1 MSKIRTENII
11 LAVPKGRILEELV
24 PLMKKANIIPEKA
37 FFDTSDRRLLF
48 SSNLS
53 WLKIIRVRSF
63 DVASFVAFGGADIG
77 IVGLDVLKEF
87 NYPEL
92 YAPID
97 LGIGICRLSIAQPK
111 NYTEN
116 ENITLKIAT
125 KYPNITT
132 NYYADMGIN
141 VNCIKMNG
149 AMEIAPK
156 LDMADKIVDLVSS
169 GLTMKANDLI
179 EIERILDITSHLVI
193 NRTAF
198 KTRSE
203 NIRYVMRLFQEA
215 VSGKSS

>member
-1 MSKIRTENII
+1 MSDLRSENII
-11 LAVPKGRILEELV
+11 LAVPKGRILDELV
-24 PLMKKANIIPEKA
+24 PLMKKSNIIPEKA
-37 FFDTSDRRLLF
+37 FFDNNDRRLLF
-48 SSNLS
+48 SSNLT

-77 IVGLDVLKEF
+77 VVGLDVLKEF

-97 LGIGICRLSIAQPK
+97 LGIGVCRLSIAQLK
-111 NYTEN
+111 NYIEN

-169 GLTMKANDLI
+169 GMTMEANDLI

-193 NRTAF
+193 NRTSF

-203 NIRYVMRLFQEA
+203 NIRYVMSLFQEA
-215 VSGKSS
+215 VSGKNS

>member
-63 DVASFVAFGGADIG
+63 DVATFVAFGGADIG
-77 IVGLDVLKEF
+77 VVGLDVLKEF

-92 YAPID
+92 YAPVD
-97 LGIGICRLSIAQPK
+97 LNIGKCRLSIAEPK
-111 NYTEN
+111 NYIEN
-116 ENITLKIAT
+116 ENIQLKVAT
-125 KYPNITT
+125 KYPNISSRH
-132 NYYADMGIN
+132 YAEKGIN
-141 VNCIKMNG
+141 INCIKMNG
-149 AMEIAPK
+149 AMEIAPT

-169 GLTMKANDLI
+169 GMTMKANNLV
-179 EIERILDITSHLVI
+179 EIEKILEITSHLVI
-193 NRTAF
+193 NRTSF

-203 NIRYVMRLFQEA
+203 NVRHIIGLFQE
-215 VSGKSS
+215 VLSGKNS

>member
-1 MSKIRTENII
+1 MSNLRSENII

-24 PLMKKANIIPEKA
+24 PLMKKSNIIPEHA
-37 FFDTSDRRLLF
+37 FFDSSDRKLLF
-48 SSNLS
+48 SSNLP

-63 DVASFVAFGGADIG
+63 DAATFVAFGGADIG
-77 IVGLDVLKEF
+77 VVGLDVLKEF

-97 LGIGICRLSIAQPK
+97 LNIGKCSLSIAQPK
-111 NYTEN
+111 NYIEN
-116 ENITLKIAT
+116 GNAQLKIAT
-125 KYPNITT
+125 KYPNITNEYFT
-132 NYYADMGIN
+132 EKGIN

-169 GLTMKANDLI
+169 GMTMKANDLV
-179 EIERILDITSHLVI
+179 EIERIVEITSHLVI

-203 NIRYVMRLFQEA
+203 NIRHIMGLFQEA
-215 VSGKSS
+215 LIGKNS

>member
-1 MSKIRTENII
+1 MSDIRSENII

-24 PLMKKANIIPEKA
+24 PIMQKSNIIPEKA
-37 FFDTSDRRLLF
+37 FFDKNDRRLLF
-48 SSNLS
+48 STNLS

-63 DVASFVAFGGADIG
+63 DVASFVAFGGADVG
-77 IVGLDVLKEF
+77 VVGLDVLREF

-97 LGIGICRLSIAQPK
+97 LGIGKCRLSIAQPK
-111 NYTEN
+111 NYIDD

-125 KYPNITT
+125 KYPNITS
-132 NYYADMGIN
+132 NYYADKGIN

-169 GLTMKANDLI
+169 GMTMKANDLI
-179 EIERILDITSHLVI
+179 EIESILDISSHLVI
-193 NRTAF
+193 NRTSF

-203 NIRYVMRLFQEA
+203 NIRHVMSLFQEA
-215 VSGKSS
+215 LNGKNS

>member
-1 MSKIRTENII
+1 MSDLRSENII
-11 LAVPKGRILEELV
+11 LAVPKGRILDELV

-37 FFDTSDRRLLF
+37 FFDNNDRRLLF
-48 SSNLS
+48 SSNLT

-97 LGIGICRLSIAQPK
+97 LGIGVCRLSIAQLK
-111 NYTEN
+111 NYIEN

-169 GLTMKANDLI
+169 GMTMEANDLI

-203 NIRYVMRLFQEA
+203 NIRYVMSLFQEH
-215 VSGKSS
+215 

>member
-1 MSKIRTENII
+1 MSDLRSENII
-11 LAVPKGRILEELV
+11 LAVPKGRILDELV

-37 FFDTSDRRLLF
+37 FFDNNDRRLLF
-48 SSNLS
+48 SSNLT

-77 IVGLDVLKEF
+77 VVGLDVLKEF

-111 NYTEN
+111 NYIEN

-193 NRTAF
+193 NRTSF

-203 NIRYVMRLFQEA
+203 NIRYVMSLFQEA
-215 VSGKSS
+215 VSGKNS

>member
-24 PLMKKANIIPEKA
+24 PLMKKANITPEKA

-63 DVASFVAFGGADIG
+63 DVATFVAFGGADIG
-77 IVGLDVLKEF
+77 VVGLDVLKEF

-92 YAPID
+92 YAPVD
-97 LGIGICRLSIAQPK
+97 LNIGRCRLSIAEPK
-111 NYTEN
+111 NYIEN
-116 ENITLKIAT
+116 ENAQLKIAT
-125 KYPNITT
+125 KYPNISSRH
-132 NYYADMGIN
+132 YAEKGIN
-141 VNCIKMNG
+141 INCIKMNG
-149 AMEIAPK
+149 AMEIAPT

-169 GLTMKANDLI
+169 GMTMKANNLV
-179 EIERILDITSHLVI
+179 EIEKILEITSHLVI
-193 NRTAF
+193 NRTSF

-203 NIRYVMRLFQEA
+203 NVRHIISLFQE
-215 VSGKSS
+215 VLSGKNS

>member
-1 MSKIRTENII
+1 MSNLRSENII

-24 PLMKKANIIPEKA
+24 PLMKKSNIIPEQA
-37 FFDTSDRRLLF
+37 FFDSSDRKLLF
-48 SSNLS
+48 SSNLP

-63 DVASFVAFGGADIG
+63 DAATFVAFGGADIG
-77 IVGLDVLKEF
+77 VVGLDVLKEF

-97 LGIGICRLSIAQPK
+97 LNIGKCSLSIAQPK
-111 NYTEN
+111 NYIEN
-116 ENITLKIAT
+116 GNAQLKIAT
-125 KYPNITT
+125 KYPNIT
-132 NYYADMGIN
+132 NEYFAEKGIN

-169 GLTMKANDLI
+169 GMTMKANDLV
-179 EIERILDITSHLVI
+179 EIERIVEITSHLVI

-203 NIRYVMRLFQEA
+203 NIRHIMGLFQEA
-215 VSGKSS
+215 LIGKNS

>member
-63 DVASFVAFGGADIG
+63 DVATFVAFGGADIG
-77 IVGLDVLKEF
+77 VVGLDVLKEF

-92 YAPID
+92 YAPVD
-97 LGIGICRLSIAQPK
+97 LNIGKCRLSIAEPK
-111 NYTEN
+111 NYIEN
-116 ENITLKIAT
+116 ENVQLKVAT
-125 KYPNITT
+125 KYTNISCK
-132 NYYADMGIN
+132 YYAEKGIN
-141 VNCIKMNG
+141 INCIKMNG
-149 AMEIAPK
+149 AMEIAPT

-169 GLTMKANDLI
+169 GMTMKANNLV
-179 EIERILDITSHLVI
+179 EIEKILEITSHLVI
-193 NRTAF
+193 NRTSF

-203 NIRYVMRLFQEA
+203 NVRHIIGLFQE
-215 VSGKSS
+215 VLSGKNS